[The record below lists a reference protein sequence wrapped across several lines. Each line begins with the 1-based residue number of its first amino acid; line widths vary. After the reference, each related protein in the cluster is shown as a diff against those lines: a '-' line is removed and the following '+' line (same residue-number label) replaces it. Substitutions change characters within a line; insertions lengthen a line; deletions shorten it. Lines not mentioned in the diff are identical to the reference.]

1 VRSGRAAA
9 GIGMAVVLVLTIV
22 IAGRHFAPVAIIA
35 ALYGGAAVAWLR
47 SARLAPAA
55 MAAMS
60 LLFLARSAPLL
71 FRRCSHPPR
80 RSTS

>member
-1 VRSGRAAA
+1 
-9 GIGMAVVLVLTIV
+9 MAVVLLLTIV
-22 IAGRHFAPVAIIA
+22 IAGRLIARVATIA
-35 ALYGGAAVAWLR
+35 ALRGEAAVAWLR
-47 SARLAPAA
+47 SARLALAA

-60 LLFLARSAPLL
+60 LLYLARSAPLL

>member
-35 ALYGGAAVAWLR
+35 AL
-47 SARLAPAA
+47 
-55 MAAMS
+55 
-60 LLFLARSAPLL
+60 
-71 FRRCSHPPR
+71 
-80 RSTS
+80 